1 MEEEIIR
8 KSFCNYCINKGQKCL
23 KIEVVE
29 KNNIKIYKCIN
40 YTKGDILPFYN
51 NDLSIRI

>member
-8 KSFCNYCINKGQKCL
+8 KSFCNYCLNKGNKCL
-23 KIEVVE
+23 EIQIEE

-40 YTKGDILPFYN
+40 YNKGIIMPISN
-51 NDLSIRI
+51 NENYSRI

>member
-40 YTKGDILPFYN
+40 YTKGNILPFYN
-51 NDLSIRI
+51 NDLGIGI